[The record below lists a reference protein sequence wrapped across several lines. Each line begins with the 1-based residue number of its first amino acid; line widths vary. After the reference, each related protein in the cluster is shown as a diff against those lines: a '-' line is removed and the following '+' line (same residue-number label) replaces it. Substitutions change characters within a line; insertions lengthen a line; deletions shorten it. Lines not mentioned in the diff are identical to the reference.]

1 MGQIH
6 EVGDHSIL
14 LYERYNWIHFDCALL
29 GQIMG
34 RNGHNSFRVK
44 NSNARFERFW
54 KILNLK
60 ILDNYFSLI
69 RLISTLVCL
78 YAANMFKNFQQ
89 SRILEDDFD
98 NKLNCARFNALTVTS
113 IFSFLILCVQDG
125 GRDVDFG
132 FSATLRVP
140 LMFHTLIL
148 FHWNKKKVDAPAFSL
163 KKAKL
168 SVLNWIWGLQH
179 RINWKFAAV
188 QILIFIREAAVANL
202 SFKFYFIYNSERAQK
217 WRSTADLLRLGRR
230 CLIFLILFAC
240 FKRSLSHLSDML
252 RFTLHC
258 ALKNLHH

>member
-1 MGQIH
+1 
-6 EVGDHSIL
+6 
-14 LYERYNWIHFDCALL
+14 
-29 GQIMG
+29 
-34 RNGHNSFRVK
+34 
-44 NSNARFERFW
+44 
-54 KILNLK
+54 
-60 ILDNYFSLI
+60 
-69 RLISTLVCL
+69 
-78 YAANMFKNFQQ
+78 MFKNFQQ

-148 FHWNKKKVDAPAFSL
+148 FHWNKKVDAPAFSL

-188 QILIFIREAAVANL
+188 QILIFIRESRPLTFHL
-202 SFKFYFIYNSERAQK
+202 SFISFTIVNALKSGVQR
-217 WRSTADLLRLGRR
+217 
-230 CLIFLILFAC
+230 LIFSGLGGGVWFSWYFLHVLSGRCHICRTCLGSLCTA
-240 FKRSLSHLSDML
+240 RSKTYIIRHTD
-252 RFTLHC
+252 
-258 ALKNLHH
+258 